1 MARPIKGSFYLTGLK
16 HIKEVR
22 KNSKGEQVECMVI
35 PIVQNNL
42 FVTDKG
48 SVIVNFAA
56 WPKSGT
62 ANVKFTH
69 NLKQSLDKDDAEK
82 LKAAGLY
89 PADLGNL
96 TLSSDESDPT
106 PSAPADISAP
116 ISPADCPF

>member
-1 MARPIKGSFYLTGLK
+1 
-16 HIKEVR
+16 
-22 KNSKGEQVECMVI
+22 MVI

-106 PSAPADISAP
+106 QSSPADISAP